1 MALTV
6 TVAGASSDSY
16 ATEAEADAY
25 LVIKQSATWTAAS
38 TALKEAALKTATA
51 LMDELAYKKA
61 SSSTS
66 QALRFPLTINFV
78 SGSYVIPDRVKR
90 AQSYLALMLLESP
103 SAFAGVDNVSSV
115 KVDGSWA
122 INYDTS
128 QEGAG
133 FELPEEVHTLLN
145 RYFWKSGASGG
156 PRVWSAAARSWI

>member
-6 TVAGASSDSY
+6 TVAGATSDSY

-25 LVIKQSATWTAAS
+25 LVIKQSTWLSGS
-38 TALKEAALKTATA
+38 TALKEAALKTAVA
-51 LMDELAYKKA
+51 LMDELAYKHSK
-61 SSSTS
+61 SSTS
-66 QALRFPLTINFV
+66 QALRFPLTINYV
-78 SGSYVIPDRVKR
+78 SGAYVIPDRVKR

-103 SAFAGVDNVSSV
+103 SAFAGTDNVESV

-156 PRVWSAAARSWI
+156 PRVWSAAARAWI